1 MNKCVSCEAELP
13 PQTRFCGICG
23 ATQPSG
29 THVGAADNIETVL
42 SNPHGEKPPVNTPP
56 SPPQPPQNTGDIQK
70 RNVGISPSGQQ
81 EYKPPTNSSAGQLNN
96 PPSAPHQQS
105 QTSYDEAQHFPLQQP
120 HSSYQQPQPPYG
132 DYQQQPSSPYNYQQ
146 SPPPSPYGNYQQPY
160 GNYQQPPQPQQS
172 YVNYQS
178 APLYGDYQPPSQPY
192 GNYQQPPVLQPS
204 GIHVTDTVDNINPN
218 IQGIAPIP
226 TGTPPKAPAWRK
238 WVIIAV
244 VVVVILAGSGIL
256 AVRLLTPPL
265 MPTINVAS
273 NYHDNGMPAGADG
286 TTLQITGKQFVANS
300 PLTFLLD
307 STAVK
312 QDMQAESDA
321 SGNVTAT
328 LTVAPNWPLGQH
340 KLTAHD
346 ANNNTTNT
354 STAISIVHPGEAH
367 TPGPNGAPPNDAT
380 FKINMEFHMQD
391 TSFTSKYELDI
402 NYQGKPVC
410 APGDDGSPQ
419 KSQGSTTNGMAYTET
434 SSYTCNGTYQAGVV
448 VYDDTLNTDIY
459 VDANGGT
466 CSLNRSQPSYIHIK
480 GNYTTSQQFSGDITV
495 NSIAGNQYTCTGDLT
510 FNTTRGSSGTWTGTV
525 SNLGTNS

>member
-1 MNKCVSCEAELP
+1 VPA
-13 PQTRFCGICG
+13 
-23 ATQPSG
+23 
-29 THVGAADNIETVL
+29 AAD
-42 SNPHGEKPPVNTPP
+42 S
-56 SPPQPPQNTGDIQK
+56 
-70 RNVGISPSGQQ
+70 
-81 EYKPPTNSSAGQLNN
+81 
-96 PPSAPHQQS
+96 
-105 QTSYDEAQHFPLQQP
+105 
-120 HSSYQQPQPPYG
+120 
-132 DYQQQPSSPYNYQQ
+132 
-146 SPPPSPYGNYQQPY
+146 
-160 GNYQQPPQPQQS
+160 
-172 YVNYQS
+172 
-178 APLYGDYQPPSQPY
+178 
-192 GNYQQPPVLQPS
+192 
-204 GIHVTDTVDNINPN
+204 
-218 IQGIAPIP
+218 
-226 TGTPPKAPAWRK
+226 
-238 WVIIAV
+238 
-244 VVVVILAGSGIL
+244 
-256 AVRLLTPPL
+256 
-265 MPTINVAS
+265 
-273 NYHDNGMPAGADG
+273 

-346 ANNNTTNT
+346 ANNNTTNS
-354 STAISIVHPGEAH
+354 STAISIVHQGEAH

-434 SSYTCNGTYQAGVV
+434 SSYTCNGSYQAGVV

-525 SNLGTNS
+525 SNLGTNL